1 MRQASRS
8 SRRAVL
14 ARALVASMVVAMA
27 LAGCATTGFDLQGH
41 RGARGLAPENTLP
54 AFARALEI
62 GVTTLELDT
71 NVTRDGIVVIGHDT
85 RVNPVLARRG
95 GAWLQGPGPAIHDLT
110 WEELQQFDIG
120 RIDPATAYAR
130 RYPAQVAVDG
140 TRYARLADLFA
151 LVRERGDTRVRFNIE
166 TKISPLALGE
176 SLAPEPFARLLV
188 AEIRAARMERRAT
201 IQSFDWR
208 TLQVVQREAPDIE
221 TVYLS
226 AQQKFLDTIC
236 TGPAAGSP
244 SIAPADCGPSP
255 WTAGF
260 QLRDRGSVPRMV
272 KAAGGATWSPEF
284 RDVDAARLAEAH
296 ALGLR
301 VVVWTVDDPP
311 QVARLLAMG
320 VDGIISDRPDLVR
333 EEMRKRGMPLPPRGP

>member
-1 MRQASRS
+1 MRQSTGSRPRAFPAASL
-8 SRRAVL
+8 L
-14 ARALVASMVVAMA
+14 AALW
-27 LAGCATTGFDLQGH
+27 LAGCATPFDLQGH

-54 AFARALEI
+54 AFRKALEI

-71 NVTRDGIVVIGHDT
+71 NVTREGILVIGHDT
-85 RVNPVLARRG
+85 RLNPDIARRD
-95 GAWLQGPGPAIHDLT
+95 GAWVKGPGPAIHDLA
-110 WEELQQFDIG
+110 WDELQRYDIG
-120 RIDPATAYAR
+120 RIDPASAYAK
-130 RYPAQVAVDG
+130 RYPAQVPVDG

-151 LVRERGDTRVRFNIE
+151 MVRERGDARVRFNIE
-166 TKISPLALGE
+166 TKLSPLAPDE

-188 AEIRAARMERRAT
+188 AEIRAAGMAKRAT

-226 AQQKFLDTIC
+226 VQQKFMDTVC

-244 SIAPADCGPSP
+244 DLSPADCAPSP

-260 QLRDRGSVPRMV
+260 QLRDHGSVPRMV
-272 KAAGGATWSPEF
+272 AAAGGTVWSPEY
-284 RDVDAARLAEAH
+284 RDVDEARLAEAH

-301 VVVWTVDDPP
+301 VVAWTVNDPA
-311 QVARLLAMG
+311 QMARLLALG
-320 VDGIISDRPDLVR
+320 VDGLISDRPDLVR
-333 EEMRKRGMPLPPRGP
+333 EAMRKRGMRLPGS